1 MFSTGLATRLAL
13 NARDWVWAWCGCFS
27 VDCCLPPPVQQ
38 LDVFRCKQSI
48 GTPPSALSRS
58 RGVAAA
64 GLSWRLPLRELSLR
78 TRCLCV
84 CTCVRACLPVCVC
97 VRVRA
102 KDMIDATGASQR
114 RHLLDCE
121 SGCVATAGIDG
132 EGMLLRVRVAVRAPA
147 CCVQWTSYVVLSSVL
162 SSVLRPRRAVAPRAP
177 RRFKAPATTQ
187 LLPAPQ
193 ASRTTPQAS
202 PARTPAIAR
211 AKILKSSP
219 LLGSFL
225 GRIFTSWRPGFS
237 HFHKARDI
245 AIAIAMVIVTP
256 PSPKKG
262 PVP

>member
-1 MFSTGLATRLAL
+1 MSSTGPATRLAL

-58 RGVAAA
+58 RGVAAV

-147 CCVQWTSYVVLSSVL
+147 CCVQWTSSVVLSSVL
-162 SSVLRPRRAVAPRAP
+162 SSVLRPRHAVAPRAP
-177 RRFKAPATTQ
+177 RHFKAPATTQ

-193 ASRTTPQAS
+193 ASPHGAAGEPRKNPRYC
-202 PARTPAIAR
+202 ARQNP
-211 AKILKSSP
+211 
-219 LLGSFL
+219 
-225 GRIFTSWRPGFS
+225 
-237 HFHKARDI
+237 
-245 AIAIAMVIVTP
+245 
-256 PSPKKG
+256 
-262 PVP
+262 

>member
-1 MFSTGLATRLAL
+1 M
-13 NARDWVWAWCGCFS
+13 
-27 VDCCLPPPVQQ
+27 
-38 LDVFRCKQSI
+38 
-48 GTPPSALSRS
+48 
-58 RGVAAA
+58 
-64 GLSWRLPLRELSLR
+64 PLRELSLR

-162 SSVLRPRRAVAPRAP
+162 SSVLRPRHAVAPRAP
-177 RRFKAPATTQ
+177 RHFKAPATTQ

-193 ASRTTPQAS
+193 ASPHGATGEPRSGAYS
-202 PARTPAIAR
+202 PACVVAGRLPLPIAVYRHATFGVVSKQRSGCGRFIMEVAPA
-211 AKILKSSP
+211 
-219 LLGSFL
+219 
-225 GRIFTSWRPGFS
+225 
-237 HFHKARDI
+237 
-245 AIAIAMVIVTP
+245 
-256 PSPKKG
+256 
-262 PVP
+262 